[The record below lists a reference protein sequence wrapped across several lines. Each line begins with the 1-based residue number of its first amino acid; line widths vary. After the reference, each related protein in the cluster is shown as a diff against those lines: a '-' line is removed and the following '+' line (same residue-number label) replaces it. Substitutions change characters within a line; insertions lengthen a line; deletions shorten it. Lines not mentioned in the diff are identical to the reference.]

1 LSLQPVHGVVSV
13 GTVPAVAGVT
23 FSLDGATMT
32 TDARGRATAPVDD
45 LNDVSDRLKLAT
57 PNASGGM
64 AVSNMRVSKLP
75 PLVVH
80 QRRVLVALD
89 VRRPVSLRFV
99 DLAHHAVPASRIS
112 DITLSAGSNS
122 VRLLGQELSSPAA
135 LLTQQATKV
144 GTDWQPRGI
153 TYTLR
158 SVRIDGGQAVFNG
171 RQRFSPS
178 SSGTWNI
185 SLAVFT
191 LTVTAHD
198 AFFGSQLGS
207 HLVITRPDGQELSMQ
222 LSSAGPRRTPSMV
235 RGLYSVQI
243 DAAVLAGRAS
253 VLVSRNEQIDLRVIT
268 LWDAAAF
275 LLLVLLI
282 IVGAV
287 LGGRRMARRRERA
300 RSSR

>member
-1 LSLQPVHGVVSV
+1 
-13 GTVPAVAGVT
+13 
-23 FSLDGATMT
+23 
-32 TDARGRATAPVDD
+32 
-45 LNDVSDRLKLAT
+45 
-57 PNASGGM
+57 
-64 AVSNMRVSKLP
+64 
-75 PLVVH
+75 
-80 QRRVLVALD
+80 
-89 VRRPVSLRFV
+89 
-99 DLAHHAVPASRIS
+99 
-112 DITLSAGSNS
+112 
-122 VRLLGQELSSPAA
+122 
-135 LLTQQATKV
+135 
-144 GTDWQPRGI
+144 
-153 TYTLR
+153 
-158 SVRIDGGQAVFNG
+158 VFNG